1 MEQEKQ
7 ATLRELIRE
16 MESVVVTFS
25 GGIDSTLLA
34 KVAFQELE
42 DHALALTGVSPS
54 LASAELEDAR
64 QVARSIGIPHVEVET
79 HEMDDPRYAA
89 NPENRC
95 YYCKTELFSVASKE
109 AIRRGY
115 KWVVEGTHIE
125 DLTGHRP
132 GFQAVREQNIRSPF
146 IEAGFTKADIRE
158 FAQELG
164 LPNWN
169 KPALACLASRLPTG
183 TEITRD
189 RLAIVE
195 AAEEILRS
203 IGTRQ
208 YRARLHGDLLR
219 IELGAHDMPL
229 LGDKKFRQKVLSSCL
244 NLGFQWIVI
253 DLCPYGTRRPSGTDP
268 STVKPEDIAKNL
280 VCHDIVGNPV
290 IHEDALLRLRLD
302 ETELDLLSDRDQQR
316 QILDICEVSGA
327 RYVTVDLAPRDLEYI
342 PVRTLATS
350 TTVTFQ

>member
-1 MEQEKQ
+1 MDQEKQ
-7 ATLRELIRE
+7 ASLRSLFRE
-16 MESVVVTFS
+16 MESVIVTFS

-34 KVAFQELE
+34 KIAFQELGNS
-42 DHALALTGVSPS
+42 ALALTGVSPS
-54 LASAELEDAR
+54 LAASELEEAR
-64 QVARSIGIPHVEVET
+64 QVAQAIGIPHAEVET
-79 HEMDDPRYAA
+79 HEIEDPRYAA

-132 GFQAVREQNIRSPF
+132 GFKAVREQNIRSPF
-146 IEAGFTKADIRE
+146 VEAGFTKADIRE
-158 FAQELG
+158 FSQELG

-195 AAEEILRS
+195 AAEEVLRS
-203 IGTRQ
+203 NGTQQ

-219 IELGAHDMPL
+219 IELGAQDMPL
-229 LGDKKFRQKVLSSCL
+229 LGDKKFRERVQSQCSE
-244 NLGFQWIVI
+244 LGFQWIVL
-253 DLCPYGTRRPSGTDP
+253 DLRPYGTRRPSRWDP
-268 STVKPEDIAKNL
+268 STVKLEDIAENL
-280 VCHDIVGNPV
+280 VSHDIVGNPV
-290 IHEDALLRLRLD
+290 IHEDALIRLRLD
-302 ETELDLLSDRDQQR
+302 ETELDLLSDRDQQ
-316 QILDICEVSGA
+316 QKVLEICEVSGA

-350 TTVTFQ
+350 STVAFQ